1 MVVEEIRIVV
11 ADDHVLAREGMRFLF
26 ASQGRMTVVAEAVD
40 GVETLDA
47 VERLH
52 PDVLILDVRMP
63 KVNGI
68 EVTRR
73 LKEASSPT
81 RILVVSA
88 YQLDEYVLALM
99 EAGADGYMMK
109 TASPDQLVD
118 AVERVHD
125 GEFVLHP
132 AVAQQM
138 AALWARRRVTE
149 EEVGEKLT
157 ARELQVVQLA
167 ARGMRNKAIAAE
179 LGISVRS
186 VEARFGSVFAKLG
199 VSSRVQ
205 AILHALANDLVTVRR
220 DDDSGADAG
229 PSPAGE

>member
-1 MVVEEIRIVV
+1 MTGEIRIVV

-26 ASQGRMTVVAEAVD
+26 GKSEGMTVVAEAVD
-40 GVETLDA
+40 GVETLA
-47 VERLH
+47 VVERLD

-63 KVNGI
+63 RVNGI

-73 LKEASSPT
+73 LRSRPTRT

-88 YQLDEYVLALM
+88 YNLDEYVLAVT

-109 TASPDQLVD
+109 TASPDQLLD
-118 AVERVHD
+118 AVERVHG

-132 AVAQQM
+132 VVAQQM
-138 AALWARRRVTE
+138 AALWARRRITE

-167 ARGMRNKAIAAE
+167 ARGLRNREIAAE

-186 VEARFGSVFAKLG
+186 VEARFRGVFAKLG

-205 AILHALANDLVTVRR
+205 AALYAVANNLVSAK
-220 DDDSGADAG
+220 DNGG
-229 PSPAGE
+229 Y

>member
-1 MVVEEIRIVV
+1 MTGEIRIVV

-26 ASQGRMTVVAEAVD
+26 GKSEGMTVVAEAVD
-40 GVETLDA
+40 GVETLA
-47 VERLH
+47 VVERLD

-63 KVNGI
+63 RVNGI

-73 LKEASSPT
+73 LRSRPTRT

-88 YQLDEYVLALM
+88 YNLDEYVLAVT

-109 TASPDQLVD
+109 TASPDQLLD
-118 AVERVHD
+118 AVERVHG

-132 AVAQQM
+132 VVAQQM

-167 ARGMRNKAIAAE
+167 ARGLRNREIAAE

-186 VEARFGSVFAKLG
+186 VEARFRGVFARLG

-205 AILHALANDLVTVRR
+205 AALYAVANNLVSAK
-220 DDDSGADAG
+220 DNGG
-229 PSPAGE
+229 Y

>member
-1 MVVEEIRIVV
+1 MVEEIRIVV

-109 TASPDQLVD
+109 TASPDQLID
-118 AVERVHD
+118 AVERVHQ

-167 ARGMRNKAIAAE
+167 ARGLRNKAIAAE

-205 AILHALANDLVTVRR
+205 AILHALANDLVTVKR
-220 DDDSGADAG
+220 DEDSATGG
-229 PSPAGE
+229 GSSPAGE